1 MRHPDDAAD
10 RRAWSSA
17 HGGLDPDASRW
28 VSGWLTLVH
37 RCARPLARRHVRPDL
52 VSLAGIVVSAAVPA
66 VILLGDAWAA
76 LAGVLAVVVG
86 LLDGIDGAVARM
98 DGSGSRRGR
107 VVDAL
112 ADRVSD
118 VLLLAV
124 PVMLGAPVALWVAAV
139 VLTLLL
145 EYARASAS
153 LAGAGPVVVVTPWER
168 AGRIVLVA
176 TVGLLAAGVAVLEGL
191 DVLPE
196 GAVSLLAGPAAGV
209 AVLLAAGS
217 LLWLLAA
224 AWRLLGV
231 PSGGTDEVR
240 DDAGGERHEGQPAPR
255 VAGPADEEQP
265 GHG

>member
-1 MRHPDDAAD
+1 MRHPDEAAD
-10 RRAWSSA
+10 RRAWSDA

-37 RCARPLARRHVRPDL
+37 RCARPLARRHVRPDH
-52 VSLAGIVVSAAVPA
+52 VSLAGVVVSAAVPA
-66 VILLGDAWAA
+66 VALAGGPWAA
-76 LAGVLAVVVG
+76 LAGALAVVVG
-86 LLDGIDGAVARM
+86 LLDGVDGAVARM
-98 DGSGSRRGR
+98 DGTGSRRGR

-124 PVMLGAPVALWVAAV
+124 LVVLGAPAALWVAAV

-168 AGRIVLVA
+168 AGRVVLVA
-176 TVGLLAAGVAVLEGL
+176 TVGLLAGAVAVLEDL
-191 DVLPE
+191 EVLPD
-196 GAVSLLAGPAAGV
+196 GALRVLAVTAGAV

-217 LLWLLAA
+217 LVRLLVV
-224 AWRLLGV
+224 AWRLLAG
-231 PSGGTDEVR
+231 PSGGTDEPG
-240 DDAGGERHEGQPAPR
+240 DDARGERHEG
-255 VAGPADEEQP
+255 
-265 GHG
+265 